1 MVWVKRNEKKI
12 SAALKM
18 PKVKKKKKNNTQHFN
33 NVNQE
38 II

>member
-18 PKVKKKKKNNTQHFN
+18 PKVKKKKKITPN
-33 NVNQE
+33 
-38 II
+38 ILIM